1 MSKKRNPAA
10 IRLAV
15 KHYFNELRRLK
26 KYSIPALILPG
37 LGMILIT
44 YIPTLIVASVITK
57 FSTETP
63 SLKLIMPYL
72 LLFAGVWMLGELLWR
87 IAIHLLNINDS
98 KGIKQLYVNGLDE
111 LLRKDIGFFHN
122 NFAGSLTKKTIGYAK
137 NYELFS
143 DTLAFNIFANILPI
157 FFAVI
162 VLWHFTPWLVF
173 ILLTRMAVVI
183 AMLVPRIKRR
193 QVLVADRENA
203 SNIMAGHIADV
214 IGNMEAVQA
223 FAHESFEA
231 KHHYK
236 YVSDYTTKAKKS
248 WDYHNLKIDLVISP
262 LYVLINVI
270 GLAVAILIG
279 GSTANITAVFVT
291 FSYYAYITR
300 VLWEFNRI
308 YRNLEGSITEAAQFT
323 ELLLDEPDIKT
334 NKSLI
339 PLTADIGK
347 IEFKNVSFK
356 YKDGNETL
364 FENLNLSIKPGERI
378 ALVGHSG
385 SGKTTV
391 TKLLLR
397 FKEINKGELLIDGQ
411 DISTRTLNSL
421 RNAVSYVP
429 QESVMF
435 HRTIADNI
443 RYGMLDAT
451 DDQVIEAAKKANAH
465 EFIEKLSLG
474 YKTYVG
480 ERGVKLSGG
489 QRQRIAIARALIKD
503 APILVL
509 DEATSALD
517 SESEKLIQDA
527 LWELM
532 KNRTAIIIAHRLST
546 IQKMDR
552 IIVLDNGK
560 VVEQGTHQQLLKSK
574 VGIYANLWHHQSG
587 GFMKD

>member
-1 MSKKRNPAA
+1 MSQQRNPAA

-15 KHYFNELRRLK
+15 KHYYAELKRLK
-26 KYSIPALILPG
+26 RYSLPALLLPG
-37 LGMILIT
+37 VGMILIT
-44 YIPTLIVASVITK
+44 YVPTLIVAAVITR
-57 FSTETP
+57 FSKETP
-63 SLKLIMPYL
+63 TLALILPYL
-72 LLFAGVWMLGELLWR
+72 LLFAGVWMLGEMIWR
-87 IAIHLLNINDS
+87 VAIQLLNINDA
-98 KGIKQLYVNGLDE
+98 KGTKQLYINGLDE

-143 DTLAFNIFANILPI
+143 DTIAFNVFANILPI
-157 FFAVI
+157 LFAVI
-162 VLWHFTPWLVF
+162 ILWSFTPWLVF
-173 ILLTRMAVVI
+173 ILLAMMTIVI
-183 AMLVPRIKRR
+183 AIIIPLIRRR
-193 QVLVADRENA
+193 QVLVIDRENA
-203 SNIMAGHIADV
+203 SNVMAGHIADV

-223 FAHESFEA
+223 FAHEDFEA
-231 KHHYK
+231 EHHK
-236 YVSDYTTKAKKS
+236 QYVSDLTVKAKKS

-270 GLAVAILIG
+270 GLAVAILVG
-279 GSTANITAVFVT
+279 GSAVNIAAVFVT

-300 VLWEFNRI
+300 ILWEFNRI

-323 ELLLDEPDIKT
+323 ELLLDEPETKI
-334 NKSLI
+334 NKSKN
-339 PLTADIGK
+339 PLTANLGR
-347 IEFKNVSFK
+347 IEFNNVSFK
-356 YKDGNETL
+356 YKDGNENL
-364 FENLNLSIKPGERI
+364 FENFNLSIKPGERV

-397 FKEINKGELLIDGQ
+397 FKEINNGELLIDGQ
-411 DISTRTLNSL
+411 DISKCTLNSL
-421 RNAVSYVP
+421 RNSISYVP

-443 RYGMLDAT
+443 RYGMLGAT
-451 DDQVIEAAKKANAH
+451 DDQVIAAAKKANAH
-465 EFIEKLSLG
+465 EFIEQLSLG
-474 YKTYVG
+474 YKTFVG

-489 QRQRIAIARALIKD
+489 QRQRIAIARSLIKD

-532 KNRTAIIIAHRLST
+532 KDRTAILIAHRLST

-552 IIVLDNGK
+552 IVVLDNGMIA
-560 VVEQGTHQQLLKSK
+560 EQGTHQQLLKSK
-574 VGIYANLWHHQSG
+574 VGIYANLWRHQSG